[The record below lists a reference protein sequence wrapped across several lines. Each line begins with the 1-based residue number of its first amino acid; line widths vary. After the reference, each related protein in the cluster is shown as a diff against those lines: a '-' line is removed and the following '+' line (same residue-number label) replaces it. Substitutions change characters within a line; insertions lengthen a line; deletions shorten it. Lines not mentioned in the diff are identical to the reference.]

1 MVNQSWESEHL
12 QDHPLVGKIWDAK
25 TGQFSDPTDLI
36 VHMQSQTFVLL
47 GEKHDNADHHRIQ
60 AWITGQLFENKRKMA
75 VAFEMF
81 TLDKAEILEKFQAS
95 NPKSAAEIAEVTDW
109 ASSGWPDWEM
119 YQPIAQLALDNGV
132 PILATN
138 MTRTQAMGMARENKT
153 FLDAG
158 ALKRLRLDRPFPDAL
173 IDVKTKELIRS
184 HCNMM
189 PEHMIE
195 PMLMAQTTKD
205 AMMADVMI
213 KAEDTD
219 GLGGAILI
227 TGAGHGRTDWA
238 IPWHIAQRAPD
249 KTVLS
254 LAMIEVDEDFPT
266 VQDYSEEYDVSALPF
281 DYLWFTPRTDTDDPC
296 DKYAEQLKHMG
307 KVE

>member
-195 PMLMAQTTKD
+195 PMLMA
-205 AMMADVMI
+205 
-213 KAEDTD
+213 
-219 GLGGAILI
+219 
-227 TGAGHGRTDWA
+227 
-238 IPWHIAQRAPD
+238 
-249 KTVLS
+249 
-254 LAMIEVDEDFPT
+254 
-266 VQDYSEEYDVSALPF
+266 
-281 DYLWFTPRTDTDDPC
+281 
-296 DKYAEQLKHMG
+296 
-307 KVE
+307 